1 MAWLSQNPLS
11 RWTLWLAVLLALG
24 LLVAAIL
31 GVALGATED
40 TSDTIFWLVFLG
52 GEGMIVLAG
61 VYAFARSSPWLGV
74 VLLAVGAIAGSL
86 ALFWSV
92 IVPIVAV
99 VLIVLAALD
108 ARRLAARSGEAETNR
123 APSSS

>member
-1 MAWLSQNPLS
+1 MAWLSQNMLS
-11 RWTLWLAVLLALG
+11 RWTLWLAVVLALG

-31 GVALGATED
+31 GDALGATED

-52 GEGMIVLAG
+52 GGEIIVLAG
-61 VYAFARSSPWLGV
+61 CMRSHDHRRGSESFSSPF
-74 VLLAVGAIAGSL
+74 GAIAGSL

-92 IVPIVAV
+92 IVPILAV

-108 ARRLAARSGEAETNR
+108 ARRLATDDARRGRVLRGA
-123 APSSS
+123 